1 MATQI
6 AATPVI
12 KGQEA
17 RKVLAEAK
25 RRPTIA
31 TKRGAEKLREEFAG
45 MVKKDNKE
53 WGDKLAVLDSLVGIL
68 PSNAGADAKEERLAR
83 Q

>member
-6 AATPVI
+6 AATPVV

-17 RKVLAEAK
+17 RKILDEAK
-25 RRPTIA
+25 RRPTAA
-31 TKRGAEKLREEFAG
+31 TRRGVKKLKDEFAG

-53 WGDKLAVLDSLVGIL
+53 
-68 PSNAGADAKEERLAR
+68 
-83 Q
+83 

>member
-17 RKVLAEAK
+17 RKILAEAK
-25 RRPTIA
+25 RRPTTA

-45 MVKKDNKE
+45 MVKKDTKYTE
-53 WGDKLAVLDSLVGIL
+53 
-68 PSNAGADAKEERLAR
+68 
-83 Q
+83 